1 MTMKYT
7 NIFNPKAFIKTF
19 PNWHFGLKMYHL
31 ATLLDFGAIFSLL
44 LPPAEK
50 NDFFPRNIFS
60 LSLFGAPQIRE
71 NRTNGKKSAMTA
83 ALKII

>member
-60 LSLFGAPQIRE
+60 LSLCSERLKSGKIG
-71 NRTNGKKSAMTA
+71 RTEKSRR
-83 ALKII
+83 